1 VLPLGANRWAR
12 HRTHRERA
20 RKEHPCV
27 ADERHWKI
35 HLPPYDPPAVG
46 GPSTAVELRQDIRN
60 LSSVA
65 ADASPDALADA
76 TADTESNCGAIA
88 NADAEPDDG
97 SVIRSNACS
106 LASTNAVAHG
116 CADGKPN
123 AVAHGCADGKPNPKP
138 DPKPNPKPD
147 PKPNPKPNPKP
158 DAMHQQSVHATPG
171 GPVPCLD
178 QYVR

>member
-1 VLPLGANRWAR
+1 MSTHPAIAPAPPSYS
-12 HRTHRERA
+12 RTHFLSTHSLHPDPRAHERA
-20 RKEHPCV
+20 DSR
-27 ADERHWKI
+27 A
-35 HLPPYDPPAVG
+35 
-46 GPSTAVELRQDIRN
+46 
-60 LSSVA
+60 VA
-65 ADASPDALADA
+65 ATDRR
-76 TADTESNCGAIA
+76 AIA

-158 DAMHQQSVHATPG
+158 DAMHQQSVPATPG